1 MSERWIGERANFET
15 MGKEKQVA
23 KQPSKMPNPCD
34 QCGGEEWHA
43 PGSRICKQNRA
54 RNEQDRTAI
63 EAQVRL
69 PTGEEAWWTVR
80 EQSRCIAWIQEY
92 RRRSSNAFDPEFLIL
107 DIESGLNAEDEV

>member
-1 MSERWIGERANFET
+1 

-63 EAQVRL
+63 EA
-69 PTGEEAWWTVR
+69 TVR